1 MLHFVVCYSC
11 VWFNVLNL
19 KTGFFLIVYAHVNI
33 NHASSLQ
40 IIWNL
45 VQYSFTLFLM
55 LSSCFNFQLIL
66 MSKFTSFHLCD
77 QIC

>member
-19 KTGFFLIVYAHVNI
+19 KTGFFLIVYAHVNV

-55 LSSCFNFQLIL
+55 LSSCFFLIF
-66 MSKFTSFHLCD
+66 S
-77 QIC
+77 